1 MPPAPPLGVPA
12 APGLPSTPSLS
23 FSCLLSELVT
33 QSGSRGSNCD
43 LHVPAFEL
51 ARGRGEVSTACT
63 ATTSDPPPRTP
74 HRATVVMEY
83 SVRDGQWR
91 GAETWP
97 GPQWTCRWG
106 KSNSPAL
113 CCPPGAGWGC
123 ADGGTWAKASVLC
136 AGAFLGDTS
145 PQVSERGGEEACV
158 TAGAQ
163 RALRDCNSH
172 RARRPD
178 VDRLIRV
185 LHVLLSQFVQVVFVS
200 LGTRAQL
207 SAPLPAVLWVPSPG
221 DGTRGP
227 QSQQLG
233 SCPGALSVNCP
244 VTAAAAAA
252 SLCLLSGVGNAPGGG
267 QWQRRAVKV
276 TVLRNSLE
284 ARCRRKPQP

>member
-1 MPPAPPLGVPA
+1 MTDSGVEPRHGQAPSGHVTGARATL
-12 APGLPSTPSLS
+12 LPSA
-23 FSCLLSELVT
+23 V
-33 QSGSRGSNCD
+33 
-43 LHVPAFEL
+43 
-51 ARGRGEVSTACT
+51 
-63 ATTSDPPPRTP
+63 PPR
-74 HRATVVMEY
+74 
-83 SVRDGQWR
+83 
-91 GAETWP
+91 
-97 GPQWTCRWG
+97 
-106 KSNSPAL
+106 
-113 CCPPGAGWGC
+113 AGWGC

-163 RALRDCNSH
+163 RALRDRNSH

-207 SAPLPAVLWVPSPG
+207 SAPLPAFPWVPNPG